1 MAMLTTY
8 RDPLLTNPFRL
19 MDELLRGSNGNGTA
33 GGFTPP
39 LEVQESEDEYLVLL
53 DLPGVN
59 PDEVTIEINDQVL
72 TIAGSRPA
80 TESGAVQLSERP
92 SGTFARTLTL
102 PKGVGDNQVVANY
115 NDGVLELHV
124 PKPAEQRPRK
134 ITIGSGAQKTI
145 SQ

>member
-8 RDPLLTNPFRL
+8 RDPLLTNPFRM
-19 MDELLRGSNGNGTA
+19 MDELLRGSNGKGMT

-39 LEVQESEDEYLVLL
+39 LDVHESEDEYLVLL
-53 DLPGVN
+53 DLPGVK

-72 TIAGSRPA
+72 TIAGARPA
-80 TESGAVQLSERP
+80 TEQGAAQLSERP
-92 SGTFARTLTL
+92 SGAFVRTLTL
-102 PKGVGDNQVVANY
+102 PKGVDENEVVANY

-124 PKPAEQRPRK
+124 PKPAEQRPKK
-134 ITIGSGAQKTI
+134 ITIGSGSQKTI

>member
-8 RDPLLTNPFRL
+8 RDPLLTNPFRM
-19 MDELLRGSNGNGTA
+19 MDELLRGSNGNGMT

-39 LEVQESEDEYLVLL
+39 LDVYESEDEYRVLV
-53 DLPGVN
+53 DLPGVKSE
-59 PDEVTIEINDQVL
+59 EVTIEINDQVL

-80 TESGAVQLSERP
+80 TESGAVQFAERP
-92 SGTFARTLTL
+92 SGAFARTLTL
-102 PKGVGDNQVVANY
+102 PKGVDENQIVANY

-124 PKPAEQRPRK
+124 PKPAEQRPKK
-134 ITIGSGAQKTI
+134 ITIGAGSQKAI